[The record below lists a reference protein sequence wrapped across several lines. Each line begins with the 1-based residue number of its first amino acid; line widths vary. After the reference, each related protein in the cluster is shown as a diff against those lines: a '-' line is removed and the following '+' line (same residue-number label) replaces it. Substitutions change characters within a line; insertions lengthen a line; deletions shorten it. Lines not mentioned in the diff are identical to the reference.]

1 MLSLFYMRGRL
12 SNEQRSILAEKTM
25 DWGNL
30 VFTGLVIA
38 QFTPNAT
45 SFQLLFIFAGSF
57 VMIIAYISGV
67 MLMKS
72 KGGEKE

>member
-1 MLSLFYMRGRL
+1 MLSLFYMKRRL
-12 SNEQRSILAEKTM
+12 SNEQRGILAEKTM

-38 QFTPNAT
+38 QFRPDAT
-45 SFQLLFIFAGSF
+45 SFQWLFIFAGSF
-57 VMIIAYISGV
+57 VMIIAYISAV

-72 KGGEKE
+72 KGGEIE